1 MRAELLEMVG
11 GDTEVLREIVGLFLE
26 DVPMRLAALS
36 EALHEGDLTA
46 TYRAAH
52 TLKGAAGN
60 FGVPAIM
67 QAALAVEQQAKGGDL
82 AAARQAAAALED
94 QIAVLVQELKEL

>member
-11 GDTEVLREIVGLFLE
+11 GDAEVLREIVGLFLE
-26 DVPMRLAALS
+26 DVPMRLAALAD
-36 EALHEGDLTA
+36 ALQAGDLTA

-60 FGVPAIM
+60 FGVPDIM
-67 QAALAVEQQAKGGDL
+67 QAALAVEQHARGGDL

-94 QIAVLVQELKEL
+94 QLARLVQELKEL

>member
-1 MRAELLEMVG
+1 MRTELLDMVG

-26 DVPMRLAALS
+26 DAPVRLT
-36 EALHEGDLTA
+36 ALHDALQAGDPEA

-60 FGVPAIM
+60 FGVPAITE
-67 QAALAVEQQAKGGDL
+67 AALAVERCARDRDL
-82 AAARQAAAALED
+82 AAARDAAAVLEREMAQLVDELRAL
-94 QIAVLVQELKEL
+94 